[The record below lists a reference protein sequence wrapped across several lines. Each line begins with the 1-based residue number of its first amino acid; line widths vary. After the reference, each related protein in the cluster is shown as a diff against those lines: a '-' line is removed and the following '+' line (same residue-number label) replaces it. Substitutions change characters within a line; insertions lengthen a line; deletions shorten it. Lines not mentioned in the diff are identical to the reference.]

1 MGNTAETHVN
11 PFWNVNVVPFWSLKG
26 KKWVMP
32 CFPVIYTFISRF
44 LRHNLRKMLPKRSGR
59 VTLQFQTVFCVP
71 CTDMFYFSLSQE
83 SHIETQCNLHH
94 TKSLR
99 TYICSQI
106 LSYRLWVCSRQKC
119 HRAAFIPMP
128 ASLQADG
135 SWMCPEHRGV
145 PWKGSSLC
153 GHRAEAALCC
163 ESHCLQAKK
172 PIYIMLWSPPALQKD
187 CHIRGKEWLISFL
200 LR

>member
-94 TKSLR
+94 IKWVNPYVLTSAVKSYPIDCGYAAGRNAIEQPLSPCLHLCRPMGHECALSTEGSHGRDPACVGTWQRQHCAVKATVCKPKSLY
-99 TYICSQI
+99 T
-106 LSYRLWVCSRQKC
+106 
-119 HRAAFIPMP
+119 
-128 ASLQADG
+128 
-135 SWMCPEHRGV
+135 
-145 PWKGSSLC
+145 
-153 GHRAEAALCC
+153 
-163 ESHCLQAKK
+163 
-172 PIYIMLWSPPALQKD
+172 
-187 CHIRGKEWLISFL
+187 
-200 LR
+200 